1 MKLQRLLSLVRQAI
15 DQYHLIEEWDHLA
28 IGISGGKDSLTLLWG
43 LAYLQ
48 RFYPKQFSLSAI
60 TVDMG
65 IDTMDLEPIKA
76 LCQEFQVS
84 YEIVPTEIGKI
95 LFDIRKETNPCS
107 LCAKLRK
114 GALNQ
119 KALEMGC
126 NKIAY
131 AHHKDDLIETAMMS
145 LLYEGRFYAFSPVTH
160 LDRTDLKVIRPLMFV
175 SEADVKGF
183 RNKYQLPVCK
193 NPCPMDGHTRR
204 EYVKTLIHTLNMENP
219 GVKDRLFRA
228 VIEGHIDGWP
238 DIEHK

>member
-1 MKLQRLLSLVRQAI
+1 MKLQRLLSLIRQAV
-15 DQYHLIEEWDHLA
+15 DQYEMIEEGDHIA
-28 IGISGGKDSLTLLWG
+28 IGISGGKDSLTLLLG

-48 RFYPKQFSLSAI
+48 KFYPKHFSLSAI

-65 IDTMDLEPIKA
+65 IDTMNLEPIKA
-76 LCQEFQVS
+76 LCQEIQVP

-114 GALNQ
+114 GALNN

-160 LDRTDLKVIRPLMFV
+160 LDRTDLTVIRPLMFV

-204 EYVKTLIHTLNMENP
+204 EYVKNLIHTLNMENP

-238 DIEHK
+238 DIEHR